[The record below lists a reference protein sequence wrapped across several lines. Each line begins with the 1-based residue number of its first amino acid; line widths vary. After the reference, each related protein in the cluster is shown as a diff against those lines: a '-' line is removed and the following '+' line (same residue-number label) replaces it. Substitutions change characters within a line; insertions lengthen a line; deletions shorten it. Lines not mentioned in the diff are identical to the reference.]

1 MSSDHGS
8 NLELTGLE
16 VLGISASLMT
26 SKTLQDSGN
35 PNTKALLATNSFG
48 LLASECR
55 DLLSSAFAVNIP
67 SHLLSPEA
75 RFGNGIAQWKVLGLT
90 RKCPVAMLEFSDISG
105 RLFRAP
111 LRQFPLVL
119 KSLGRSNSRLP
130 ILRLR
135 ILNHFA
141 TTRAAPMLN
150 ELGTPIHSTSST

>member
-67 SHLLSPEA
+67 SHLLSPV
-75 RFGNGIAQWKVLGLT
+75 RRQIILK
-90 RKCPVAMLEFSDISG
+90 DIC
-105 RLFRAP
+105 
-111 LRQFPLVL
+111 
-119 KSLGRSNSRLP
+119 
-130 ILRLR
+130 
-135 ILNHFA
+135 
-141 TTRAAPMLN
+141 
-150 ELGTPIHSTSST
+150 